1 MVLASPPYPPMPIK
15 AAIWAIWAAIWLSA
29 EAAFLLELLRL
40 EDP

>member
-15 AAIWAIWAAIWLSA
+15 AAIWAIWAAMSFA